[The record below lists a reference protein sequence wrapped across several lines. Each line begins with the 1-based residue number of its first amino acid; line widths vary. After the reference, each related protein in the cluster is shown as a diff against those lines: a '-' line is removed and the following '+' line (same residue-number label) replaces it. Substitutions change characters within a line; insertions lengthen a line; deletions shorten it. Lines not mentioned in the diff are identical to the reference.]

1 MKGKLNMNE
10 LHVFQNNEFGSIRT
24 IEKNDG
30 VWFVAKDVA
39 DALGYEASRNAV
51 ARFVDDEDKL
61 THQISASGQMREMT
75 IINESGLYSLVLS
88 SKLESAKKFKRWV
101 TSEVL
106 PAIRKTGTY
115 QKQLSPLEILA
126 AQAQALVEQ
135 ERRTS
140 ALEKEVQDMREII
153 QLSPNNWRE
162 ETTKLLNKVSYKL
175 NDGIAGVDRLRKESY
190 ELLEERMKVNLKVRL
205 TNKRRRMA
213 DEGICNSKRNKL
225 NYLDVIA
232 DDSKLIEGYVA
243 IVKEM
248 AIKYGVSDKGGAAQ

>member
-1 MKGKLNMNE
+1 MNE

-51 ARFVDDEDKL
+51 ARFVDYEDKL

>member
-1 MKGKLNMNE
+1 MNE
-10 LHVFQNNEFGSIRT
+10 LQVFQNSEFGSIRT
-24 IEKNDG
+24 IENDNG
-30 VWFVAKDVA
+30 IWFVAKDVTN
-39 DALGYEASRNAV
+39 ALGYSNSRDAISRHIDV
-51 ARFVDDEDKL
+51 EDKGVVKHD
-61 THQISASGQMREMT
+61 TPSGIQEMT